1 MCRQRTIIFMW
12 QNYVWGGLQFSFHTF
27 WSYITPCW
35 RVSKREKRQ
44 REGEIEK
51 KKARFIGNVYLS
63 KAVQIKGRLLASCR
77 HSERQLPLPHF
88 RHHEKWVWSPKD
100 HEPKVCRVRRRP
112 YVRVA
117 ERERKQWHFPWK
129 TYGRRRENRW
139 WAIFHLPFDFN
150 FPRPLNHFTVSSSS
164 CALSLSLS
172 IFFLKFFHNFFLK
185 FFFLKSRRSMKIE
198 WMRTHVVFW

>member
-35 RVSKREKRQ
+35 RVSKTEKRQ

-117 ERERKQWHFPWK
+117 ERER
-129 TYGRRRENRW
+129 GNNG
-139 WAIFHLPFDFN
+139 IFLEKYIAGAGKIDDE
-150 FPRPLNHFTVSSSS
+150 LYFTPPST
-164 CALSLSLS
+164 S
-172 IFFLKFFHNFFLK
+172 IFLGHSLI
-185 FFFLKSRRSMKIE
+185 SRCLLPLVPYHSLCQI
-198 WMRTHVVFW
+198 FS